1 MKRKVI
7 GILMGI
13 VIMGGLG
20 LGYYFLGD
28 SLKTIGFKD
37 QKPAIQNQ
45 NALPRID
52 SETPIVLEK
61 EYTRSAKVIITE
73 FDNKQDII
81 GYTLDEIRSKYT
93 SSNGFTL
100 SLKDGTLVIHQVIND
115 WSPDDKNKCRL
126 KEYHEMVAIYVGPD
140 SQNDSLQKVTAIR
153 FSTLPANVREAIGQ
167 GKYEFA
173 NEEAINDALENL
185 DEYF

>member
-1 MKRKVI
+1 VKRKVI
-7 GILMGI
+7 GMLMGI
-13 VIMGGLG
+13 VIIAGLG
-20 LGYYFLGD
+20 LGYYYLG
-28 SLKTIGFKD
+28 SPLKLIGFKD
-37 QKPAIQNQ
+37 QKPAIQTQ
-45 NALPRID
+45 EAEPRID

-61 EYTRSAKVIITE
+61 EYSRSAKVIITDFE
-73 FDNKQDII
+73 NKQDVI

-93 SSNGFTL
+93 TANGFTL

-115 WSPDDKNKCRL
+115 WSPDDKAKCRL
-126 KEYHEMVAIYVGPD
+126 KVYHDMVAIYVGPD

-153 FSTLPANVREAIGQ
+153 FSSLPASVREAIQQ

-173 NEEAINDALENL
+173 NEDAVNDALENL

>member
-1 MKRKVI
+1 MKRKGI
-7 GILMGI
+7 GMLMGI
-13 VIMGGLG
+13 VIMAGLG
-20 LGYYFLGD
+20 LGYYFLSD
-28 SLKTIGFKD
+28 SLKLIGFKD

-61 EYTRSAKVIITE
+61 EYSRSAKVIITE

-115 WSPDDKNKCRL
+115 WSPDDKIKCRL

-153 FSTLPANVREAIGQ
+153 FSTLPANVREAIQQ